1 MNKQYNPLV
10 FAALGMLI
18 LLVTLYVGSVVDV
31 ASQPMTATL
40 PATVPINRLDSNDT
54 SGNCLL
60 LVKGENNEPD
70 YVVGP
75 CK

>member
-1 MNKQYNPLV
+1 MNKSHNPLV
-10 FAALGMLI
+10 FAAVGFTI
-18 LLVTLYVGSVVDV
+18 LLVTLYIGSAVNI
-31 ASQPMTATL
+31 ATRPTTTAL

-75 CK
+75 CN